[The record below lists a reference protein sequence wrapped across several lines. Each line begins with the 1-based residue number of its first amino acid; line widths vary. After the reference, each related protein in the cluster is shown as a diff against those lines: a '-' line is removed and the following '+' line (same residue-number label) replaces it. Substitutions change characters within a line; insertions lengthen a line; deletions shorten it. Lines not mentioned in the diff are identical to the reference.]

1 VTRVYDLAMTH
12 NLDADEFFI
21 HRVQWHCAASGMSF
35 FLVEPLWVERFLDL
49 FERGDIQVK
58 CLLNM
63 HSEHH
68 LPEDIFHRLVKL
80 AEERGSQVIDPPSI
94 AIAAFDKA
102 RLHRRLLEAGVPVP
116 HTLIVPR
123 SEVGAFQLSETD
135 RAALGTLFVIKPGMG
150 YGKRGVVLDATSEA
164 DLQRSVAAWKDQ
176 SYLVQR
182 RIIPRLLGDEPAY
195 FRVFFVFGTVWTA
208 WWNCYTDRYR
218 LLTEEERAIHRLA
231 GLEDIIRRI
240 AALTGMNFFSSEMAQ
255 TESGDFVVI
264 DYVND
269 QCHTLSQSANPR
281 MGVPDQL
288 VAALAEHLVAGAR
301 SLIAGL

>member
-21 HRVQWHCAASGMSF
+21 HRVQFHCAASNMSF
-35 FLVEPLWVERFLDL
+35 FLVEPLWVERFLEL
-49 FERGDIQVK
+49 FERGDLRVK

-68 LPEDIFHRLVKL
+68 LPEDVFHRLVKS
-80 AEERGSQVIDPPSI
+80 AETRGSQVIDPPSV

-102 RLHRRLLEAGVPVP
+102 RVHRRLVEAAVPVP

-123 SEVGAFQLSETD
+123 SEVATFQLSEAD
-135 RAALGTLFVIKPGMG
+135 RAALGTPFVIKPAMG
-150 YGKRGVVLDATSEA
+150 YGKRGVVLDATCEA
-164 DLQRSVAAWKDQ
+164 DLQRSVAVWKDEN
-176 SYLVQR
+176 YLVQR
-182 RIIPRLLGDEPAY
+182 RVIPRLLGEDPAY
-195 FRVFFVFGTVWTA
+195 FRVFFVFGKVWTA

-218 LLTEEERAIHRLA
+218 LLTDAERSTYHLE
-231 GLEDIIRRI
+231 GLEEIVRRI
-240 AALTGMNFFSSEMAQ
+240 AALTGMRFFSSEMAQ
-255 TESGDFVVI
+255 TESGEFVVI

-281 MGVPDQL
+281 MGVPDEL

-301 SLIAGL
+301 SLIAGQ